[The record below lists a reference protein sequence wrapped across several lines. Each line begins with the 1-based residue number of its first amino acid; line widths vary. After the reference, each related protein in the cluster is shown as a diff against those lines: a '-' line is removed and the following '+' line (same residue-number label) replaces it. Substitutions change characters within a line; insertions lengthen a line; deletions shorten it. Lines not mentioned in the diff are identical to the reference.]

1 MTHWQGPGEPFAV
14 LYDGDDRQ
22 GMQLPPEAQAHFGG
36 WRIPDL
42 ADRPYVYANFVT
54 ARDGRISF
62 NAPGHAGGGDVSRFN
77 AHDRWLMGLLRSRA
91 DAVLVGDNTLRV
103 EREHI
108 WTAQYICPDEGP
120 AWAALRRAEDR
131 PPLPLHVFV
140 SLHGHVPQDAAVFGL
155 EGAPVLVATT
165 HNGVTEARARVGQRP
180 GVQCVSFGAETVDL
194 AALMGTLRTVYGV
207 RTLLCEG
214 GPTLYGAML
223 AAGQVGDEF
232 LTLSPIVI
240 GATTAQ
246 PRPSLVEGVAF
257 GHEHPPS
264 STLLSV
270 RRAGDYLFLRSRY
283 HV

>member
-1 MTHWQGPGEPFAV
+1 M
-14 LYDGDDRQ
+14 
-22 GMQLPPEAQAHFGG
+22 
-36 WRIPDL
+36 
-42 ADRPYVYANFVT
+42 
-54 ARDGRISF
+54 
-62 NAPGHAGGGDVSRFN
+62 
-77 AHDRWLMGLLRSRA
+77 SRA

-120 AWAALRRAEDR
+120 AWAALRQAEDR
-131 PPLPLHVFV
+131 QPLPLHVFA
-140 SLHGHVPQDAAVFGL
+140 SFHGHVPPDAAVFGL
-155 EGAPVLVATT
+155 QGVRVLVATT
-165 HNGVTEARARVGQRP
+165 RDGVAEAQARVGHRP

-194 AALMGTLRTVYGV
+194 AALMGALRTSYGV

-223 AAGQVGDEF
+223 AGGQIDDEF

-240 GATTAQ
+240 GATTTQ

-257 GHEHPPS
+257 GYEHPPS
-264 STLLSV
+264 STLLGV

-283 HV
+283 RV